1 MARKLALGGSEALAV
16 ARKLALG
23 GSEALAVARKLA
35 LGGSEALGGTGCGSE
50 AALAVALALWALAL
64 GGGCSGAEPRAIWLH
79 GRLDD
84 STVE

>member
-1 MARKLALGGSEALAV
+1 MAAWWLGLAWRRLALAVLDYGGLVARASLAKAALAV

-35 LGGSEALGGTGCGSE
+35 LGG
-50 AALAVALALWALAL
+50 
-64 GGGCSGAEPRAIWLH
+64 GCSEAEPRAIWLH